1 MSSTTLISVQEYL
14 ATSYRPDCDF
24 VDGELQE
31 RNLGELEHA
40 LLQTAIAAWFW
51 NRQKEWNVLPIVEQ
65 RVQVAAT
72 RFRIPDVSV
81 LPADQPREPIVTT
94 PPLILIEVLS
104 KDDTLRSMRERVDDY
119 LNFGVQHVW
128 IRRSRYPTRLR
139 LQPDRLSGA
148 GERDLDRSR
157 YAHPSGFE
165 RTLPAGRTGVVRNR
179 RPNWGAAVVSTLFS
193 AIPL

>member
-31 RNLGELEHA
+31 RNLGELERA

-128 IRRSRYPTRLR
+128 IVDPATQRAYVCSRRGFQEPESGILTVPGTPIRLV
-139 LQPDRLSGA
+139 LS
-148 GERDLDRSR
+148 E
-157 YAHPSGFE
+157 
-165 RTLPAGRTGVVRNR
+165 
-179 RPNWGAAVVSTLFS
+179 LFQQVEQAS
-193 AIPL
+193 

>member
-1 MSSTTLISVQEYL
+1 MSSATLVSVQEYL
-14 ATSYRPDCDF
+14 ATSYRPDRDF

-51 NRQKEWNVLPIVEQ
+51 SRQKEWNVLPVVEQ

-81 LPADQPREPIVTT
+81 LRADQPREPIITT

-128 IRRSRYPTRLR
+128 ILDPASRRAYVCS
-139 LQPDRLSGA
+139 
-148 GERDLDRSR
+148 
-157 YAHPSGFE
+157 
-165 RTLPAGRTGVVRNR
+165 RTGFQEPESGVLTVPGTPIRLVLND
-179 RPNWGAAVVSTLFS
+179 LFKQIEQS
-193 AIPL
+193 

>member
-119 LNFGVQHVW
+119 LNFGVKHVW
-128 IRRSRYPTRLR
+128 IV
-139 LQPDRLSGA
+139 D
-148 GERDLDRSR
+148 
-157 YAHPSGFE
+157 
-165 RTLPAGRTGVVRNR
+165 PATQRAYVCSRTGFQEPESGILTVPGTPIRLVL
-179 RPNWGAAVVSTLFS
+179 SELFKQVEQAS
-193 AIPL
+193 

>member
-1 MSSTTLISVQEYL
+1 MSSTTLISLQEYL

-24 VDGELQE
+24 IDGELQA

-51 NRQKEWNVLPIVEQ
+51 ERQKEWNALPVVEQ

-81 LPADQPREPIVTT
+81 LRADQSREPIITI

-128 IRRSRYPTRLR
+128 ILDPATRRAYVCSHNGFVEPQQGVLEVPNTPIRLVVK
-139 LQPDRLSGA
+139 
-148 GERDLDRSR
+148 DLFDQ
-157 YAHPSGFE
+157 
-165 RTLPAGRTGVVRNR
+165 VK
-179 RPNWGAAVVSTLFS
+179 
-193 AIPL
+193 